1 VREASRAAVPPAGTD
16 RPRRRRGRL
25 LRHVT
30 DLKISTK
37 IVGVSLIVASIFAG
51 IGVVGL
57 VSARDLARQQDH
69 QYRVNVVA
77 LAYMTEV
84 RSAVGS
90 QLEAVISHIL
100 SEPGFY
106 RDQYE
111 ATIASTEQRI
121 DASLADLH
129 RVDLAPAELRG
140 LEAFESLVKLWR
152 GARDS
157 ALDASRAGNRAQA
170 TSIVLVR
177 SESLARAVKT
187 RADAFLTHLV
197 DAVAAGARESLAR
210 SRATERTIL
219 LSLFVGTVLAVVLA
233 VFAARTISK
242 PLRRAVDVLTSV
254 GRGDFSRRFVV
265 TSNDEVG
272 QLGARLNET
281 LVALHGAFAELRRQ
295 AFHDHL
301 TGLPNRALL
310 EERLTEA
317 VDGLSTDTQVA
328 VLLLDLDGFKQVNDE
343 HGHSAGDHLLI
354 TVAER
359 LLACLRSP
367 EDTAARLGG
376 DEFAVLLVGLD
387 GPAAAQEVANRLLAE
402 IQQPVELPA
411 GQLQPQVSIGIALR
425 QAHAS
430 IAELLHDADI
440 AMYAAKAA
448 GKGAVAGLPRIG
460 SAT

>member
-1 VREASRAAVPPAGTD
+1 
-16 RPRRRRGRL
+16 
-25 LRHVT
+25 
-30 DLKISTK
+30 
-37 IVGVSLIVASIFAG
+37 
-51 IGVVGL
+51 
-57 VSARDLARQQDH
+57 
-69 QYRVNVVA
+69 
-77 LAYMTEV
+77 
-84 RSAVGS
+84 
-90 QLEAVISHIL
+90 
-100 SEPGFY
+100 
-106 RDQYE
+106 
-111 ATIASTEQRI
+111 
-121 DASLADLH
+121 
-129 RVDLAPAELRG
+129 
-140 LEAFESLVKLWR
+140 
-152 GARDS
+152 
-157 ALDASRAGNRAQA
+157 
-170 TSIVLVR
+170 
-177 SESLARAVKT
+177 
-187 RADAFLTHLV
+187 
-197 DAVAAGARESLAR
+197 
-210 SRATERTIL
+210 
-219 LSLFVGTVLAVVLA
+219 LFVGTVLAVVLA

-242 PLRRAVDVLTSV
+242 PLRRAVDVLASV
-254 GRGDFSRRFVV
+254 GQGDFSRRFVV
-265 TSNDEVG
+265 TSDDEVG

-317 VDGLSTDTQVA
+317 VDGLSADTQVA

-387 GPAAAQEVANRLLAE
+387 GPAAAQEVANRLLTE

-411 GQLQPQVSIGIALR
+411 GHLQPQVSIGIALR
-425 QAHAS
+425 QAHAT

-448 GKGAVAGLPRIG
+448 GKGAVAGRPRIG
-460 SAT
+460 STT

>member
-1 VREASRAAVPPAGTD
+1 MPPAGTD
-16 RPRRRRGRL
+16 RPRWRRGRL
-25 LRHVT
+25 LRLVT

-84 RSAVGS
+84 RSAVGA

-111 ATIASTEQRI
+111 ATIVSTEHRI

-157 ALDASRAGNRAQA
+157 ALDASRAGDRAQA

-242 PLRRAVDVLTSV
+242 PLRRAVDVLASV

-281 LVALHGAFAELRRQ
+281 LVALHGAFADLRRQ

-317 VDGLSTDTQVA
+317 VDGLSADTQVA

-402 IQQPVELPA
+402 IQQPVVLPA